1 MLGGVDQEWGV
12 VGSAM
17 GGELLSRELL
27 GRPWYLE
34 PQRRLEA
41 WEMFP
46 SGVGTGQVQET
57 KYHTVLTTETARTG
71 NHQRE
76 LEHSRTGNHTHKI

>member
-1 MLGGVDQEWGV
+1 MGSCWVGHGWGIV
-12 VGSAM
+12 
-17 GGELLSRELL
+17 EL
-27 GRPWYLE
+27 GRPWYPE

-57 KYHTVLTTETARTG
+57 KYHTVLTTETGRF
-71 NHQRE
+71 
-76 LEHSRTGNHTHKI
+76 